1 MRETH
6 VTLLLENMPNLEP
19 NVGVRKGAG
28 RIAQYAVKALQAI
41 RILPLLLVD
50 NPEAEQD
57 LVRLIKV

>member
-19 NVGVRKGAG
+19 NVGVRKRAG

-57 LVRLIKV
+57 LVRLVKV